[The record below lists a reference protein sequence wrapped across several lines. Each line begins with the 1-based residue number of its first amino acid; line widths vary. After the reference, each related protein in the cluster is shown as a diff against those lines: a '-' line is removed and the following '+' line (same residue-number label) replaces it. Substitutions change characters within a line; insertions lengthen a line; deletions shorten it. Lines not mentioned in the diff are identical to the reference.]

1 MSIRLFLLSSAA
13 AIAPTGAL
21 AAAAASP
28 ATDPDT
34 IVVSASPLERPA
46 EAALSAVSVIEG
58 EELRRQAQA
67 TLGETLRREPGLSS
81 TFFGAGASRP
91 IIRGLDGERIRTL
104 TNGIGSIDAA
114 AASPDHPTPIEPVLA
129 ERIEVIRGS
138 GLLRYGSA
146 ANGGVVNVT
155 DGRIPST
162 VPEKGVNAAAR
173 GSVSTV
179 DNAYE
184 FAGGANVLI
193 GEFGG
198 VSVVASGAGA
208 YRDADDYDV
217 PADPESNVLRRE
229 EGEELAPD
237 VDSVTLENSFVETES
252 YSGGLSFIGEKGFF
266 GFSVQQFETE
276 YGLPGGHGHGHG
288 EEEHEDEEHEDE
300 DHEDEHGE
308 EEEGGVFIDQEQ
320 TRVDVNASLNLDTDI
335 ISRIDLFAGY
345 ADYEH
350 TEFEGPGEPGT
361 VYDNE
366 GYEIRVEA
374 QQAQRGN
381 WRGASGFQYR
391 SSDFSVIGEEAFVDP
406 VDTDQYGFF
415 SFQEFTFGA
424 ALVEGAIRYERTELT
439 DTVDNIDRDFDGFSA
454 SLGAAYDLTD
464 TVKVIGN
471 VFRTERAP
479 TATELFAD
487 GPHLATN
494 TFEIGDTELD
504 TETAIGVEGGLRF
517 RTDRGYLS
525 VTGFYTDYQ
534 DFIYLRDLGITGADI
549 LLSRGED
556 DEEELEEFGELVGSQ
571 FTAADASFTGFEI
584 EAGAELGQFWGVDL
598 TSDLVVDYVDA
609 KLSEADSTGSDQ
621 LPRIPPLGVI
631 FGVEADYLDFALR
644 TEVEYSA
651 EADDTA
657 SFELPT
663 DSYTLVNVYADWE
676 MAENVFI
683 SIAALNLANDEARQ
697 HTSFI
702 KDVAPLPGRNFRF
715 SLTYRY

>member
-1 MSIRLFLLSSAA
+1 MSIRLLLLSSAA

-21 AAAAASP
+21 AAAVASP
-28 ATDPDT
+28 HATDPDT

-58 EELRRQAQA
+58 DELRRQAQA

-173 GSVSTV
+173 GSVTTV

-184 FAGGANVLI
+184 FAGGGNVLI

-252 YSGGLSFIGEKGFF
+252 YSGGLSFIGDKGFF

-276 YGLPGGHGHGHG
+276 YGLPGGHGHGH
-288 EEEHEDEEHEDE
+288 EEEEGDDHDDD
-300 DHEDEHGE
+300 DHEEE

-320 TRVDVNASLNLDTDI
+320 TRVDVNASLNLDTDF

-361 VYDNE
+361 VFTNE

-391 SSDFSVIGEEAFVDP
+391 RSEFSAIGEEAFVDP

-415 SFQEFTFGA
+415 SFQELTFGP

-454 SLGAAYDLTD
+454 SLGGSYQVSDFVSVSA
-464 TVKVIGN
+464 TVS
-471 VFRTERAP
+471 RTERAP

-494 TFEIGDTELD
+494 QFEIGDTEID
-504 TETAIGVEGGLRF
+504 TETALGVEGGVRF
-517 RTDRGYLS
+517 DNDWGYLA
-525 VTGFYTDYQ
+525 VTGFYTDYS
-534 DFIYLRDLGITGADI
+534 DFIYLRDLGQTGADI

-556 DEEELEEFGELVGSQ
+556 DEEELEEFGELAAAQ
-571 FTAADASFTGFEI
+571 FTAADATFAGFEI
-584 EAGAELGQFWGVDL
+584 EAAAELGQFFGIDFS
-598 TSDLVVDYVDA
+598 SDVVVDYVDA
-609 KLSEADSTGSDQ
+609 KLSEADSSGSDQ

-631 FGVEADYLDFALR
+631 FGVEASYLDFGLR

-663 DSYTLVNVYADWE
+663 DSYTLLNLYADWE
-676 MAENVFI
+676 MAENVF
-683 SIAALNLANDEARQ
+683 
-697 HTSFI
+697 TS
-702 KDVAPLPGRNFRF
+702 VA
-715 SLTYRY
+715 

>member
-1 MSIRLFLLSSAA
+1 MSLRLLLLGSAA
-13 AIAPTGAL
+13 AIAPTNAL
-21 AAAAASP
+21 AAAAVH

-46 EAALSAVSVIEG
+46 EAALSSVSVLEG
-58 EELRRQAQA
+58 EKLRRQAQA
-67 TLGETLRREPGLSS
+67 TLGETLRREPGISS

-114 AASPDHPTPIEPVLA
+114 AASPDHPTPIEPILA

-146 ANGGVVNVT
+146 ANGGVVNVI
-155 DGRIPST
+155 DGRIPSA
-162 VPEKGVNAAAR
+162 VPENGVNAAAR
-173 GSVSTV
+173 AGVSTV

-184 FAGGANVLI
+184 LAGGANVML

-208 YRDADDYDV
+208 YRDADDYDI
-217 PADPESNVLRRE
+217 PADPESNVLRRA

-252 YSGGLSFIGEKGFF
+252 YSGGLSFIGDKGFF

-276 YGLPGGHGHGHG
+276 YGLPGGHGHGHD
-288 EEEHEDEEHEDE
+288 EEEEDHGDE
-300 DHEDEHGE
+300 DHEEE

-320 TRVDVNASLNLDTDI
+320 TRVDVNASLNIGGSFLD
-335 ISRIDLFAGY
+335 RIDLFAGY

-361 VYDNE
+361 VFANE
-366 GYEIRVEA
+366 GYEVRLEA

-391 SSDFSVIGEEAFVDP
+391 RSEFSAIGEEAFVDP

-415 SFQEFTFGA
+415 TFQELTFGD

-454 SLGAAYDLTD
+454 SLGGSYQINDFVSVST
-464 TVKVIGN
+464 TVS
-471 VFRTERAP
+471 RTERAP

-487 GPHLATN
+487 GPHLATDQ
-494 TFEIGDTELD
+494 FEIGDTEID
-504 TETAIGVEGGLRF
+504 TETALGVEGGIRF
-517 RTDRGYLS
+517 RNDWGYLA
-525 VTGFYTDYQ
+525 VTGFYTDYD
-534 DFIYLRDLGITGADI
+534 DFIYLRDLGLTGADI

-556 DEEELEEFGELVGSQ
+556 DEEELEEFGELAAAQ
-571 FTAADASFTGFEI
+571 FTAADATFAGFEI
-584 EAGAELGQFWGVDL
+584 EAQAALGQFFGVDL
-598 TSDLVVDYVDA
+598 SSDLVVDYVDA
-609 KLSEADSTGSDQ
+609 QLSEADSSGSDE

-631 FGVEADYLDFALR
+631 FGLEGTYQDFSLR
-644 TEVEYSA
+644 TEVEYAA
-651 EADDTA
+651 EADETA

-663 DSYTLVNVYADWE
+663 DSYTLLNLYADWE
-676 MAENVFI
+676 MAENVFV
-683 SIAALNLANDEARQ
+683 SVAALNLANDEARL
-697 HTSFI
+697 HTSFL
-702 KDVAPLPGRNFRF
+702 KDEVPLPGRNFRF
-715 SLTYRY
+715 TITYRY

>member
-1 MSIRLFLLSSAA
+1 MSFRLLLLGSAA
-13 AIAPTGAL
+13 AIAPTNAL
-21 AAAAASP
+21 AAAAAATH

-46 EAALSAVSVIEG
+46 EAALSSVSVLEG
-58 EELRRQAQA
+58 EKLRRQAQA
-67 TLGETLRREPGLSS
+67 TLGETLRREPGISS

-146 ANGGVVNVT
+146 ANGGVVNVI
-155 DGRIPST
+155 DGRIPSA
-162 VPEKGVNAAAR
+162 VPENGVNAAAR
-173 GSVSTV
+173 AGVSTV

-184 FAGGANVLI
+184 LAGGANVML

-208 YRDADDYDV
+208 YRDADDYDI
-217 PADPESNVLRRE
+217 PADPESNVLRRA

-252 YSGGLSFIGEKGFF
+252 YSGGLSFIGDKGFF

-276 YGLPGGHGHGHG
+276 YGLPGGHGHGHD
-288 EEEHEDEEHEDE
+288 EEEEDHGDE
-300 DHEDEHGE
+300 DHEEE

-320 TRVDVNASLNLDTDI
+320 TRVDVNASLNIGGSFLD
-335 ISRIDLFAGY
+335 RIDLFAGY

-361 VYDNE
+361 VFANE
-366 GYEIRVEA
+366 GYEVRLEA

-391 SSDFSVIGEEAFVDP
+391 RSEFSAIGEEAFVDP

-415 SFQEFTFGA
+415 TFQELTFGD

-454 SLGAAYDLTD
+454 SLGGSYQINDFVSVST
-464 TVKVIGN
+464 TVS
-471 VFRTERAP
+471 RTERAP

-487 GPHLATN
+487 GPHLATDQ
-494 TFEIGDTELD
+494 FEIGDTEID
-504 TETAIGVEGGLRF
+504 TETALGVEGGIRF
-517 RTDRGYLS
+517 RNDWGYLA
-525 VTGFYTDYQ
+525 VTGFYTDYD
-534 DFIYLRDLGITGADI
+534 DFIYLRDLGLTGADI

-556 DEEELEEFGELVGSQ
+556 DEEELEEFGELAAAQ
-571 FTAADASFTGFEI
+571 FTAADATFAGFEI
-584 EAGAELGQFWGVDL
+584 EAQAALGQFFGVDL
-598 TSDLVVDYVDA
+598 SSDLVVDYVDA
-609 KLSEADSTGSDQ
+609 QLSEADSSGSDE

-631 FGVEADYLDFALR
+631 FGLEGTYQDFSLR
-644 TEVEYSA
+644 TEVEYAA
-651 EADDTA
+651 EADETA

-663 DSYTLVNVYADWE
+663 DSYTLLNLYADWE
-676 MAENVFI
+676 MAENVFV
-683 SIAALNLANDEARQ
+683 SVAALNLANDEARL
-697 HTSFI
+697 HTSFL
-702 KDVAPLPGRNFRF
+702 KDEVPLPGRNFRF
-715 SLTYRY
+715 TITYRY